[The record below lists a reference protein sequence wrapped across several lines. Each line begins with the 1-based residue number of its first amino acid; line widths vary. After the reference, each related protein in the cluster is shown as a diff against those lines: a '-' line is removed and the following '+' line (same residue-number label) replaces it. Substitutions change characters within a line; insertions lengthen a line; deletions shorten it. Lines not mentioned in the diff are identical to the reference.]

1 MQYGET
7 RLCLIT
13 DKKEAM
19 IKELKQIQRKIEEE
33 QHCLVPSGSE
43 SEDEH
48 WFLGFNE
55 KGRDVY
61 RKDVRMVLE
70 DIGNQHEN
78 VELGFRIKEGLLE
91 ERKKS

>member
-1 MQYGET
+1 M
-7 RLCLIT
+7 LLI

-19 IKELKQIQRKIEEE
+19 IKELKQIQKKIEEE
-33 QHCLVPSGSE
+33 QHYLVPSDSK

-61 RKDVRMVLE
+61 LKDV
-70 DIGNQHEN
+70 
-78 VELGFRIKEGLLE
+78 
-91 ERKKS
+91 S

>member
-1 MQYGET
+1 MGYQQQQIHAIW
-7 RLCLIT
+7 RDKVMLLI

-19 IKELKQIQRKIEEE
+19 IKELKQIQKKIEEE
-33 QHCLVPSGSE
+33 QHYLVPSDSK

-61 RKDVRMVLE
+61 LKDV
-70 DIGNQHEN
+70 
-78 VELGFRIKEGLLE
+78 
-91 ERKKS
+91 S